1 MKVAVER
8 GGDMGKRRKWLALVA
23 AVGVLALVSAACSN
37 NDDNS
42 GASGGTSGA
51 TGGDVTGSLNISGSS
66 TVEPITSLNAEK
78 FQSQNPDVQIAVDG
92 PGTTDGFAL
101 FCKGETDISDASR
114 VISDDEKAAC
124 ASGGVDYIEVA
135 IGQDALTV
143 VGNPSNPV
151 DCLTTGDLYA
161 LFGPESQGINNWADA
176 NDLAKKVG
184 GKGDLPDLPLTIVA
198 PGEESGTY
206 GSFIDLVTK
215 GIADT
220 QGVTP
225 DDALRPDY
233 QISAD
238 DNVIIQNAEDTPGGL
253 GFVGFSYAQEAGANV
268 KEFQVDSGSGC
279 VAPSAETV
287 NDNTYPIS
295 RLLYVYV
302 SKEALAS
309 NPAVKPFVDYY
320 LSDQGVASVT
330 DVKYIAL
337 PADQLAAS
345 RSTWSSESAA

>member
-1 MKVAVER
+1 MRKS
-8 GGDMGKRRKWLALVA
+8 RKWLVLVA
-23 AVGVLALVSAACSN
+23 AVGALALVSAACSK
-37 NDDNS
+37 DDN
-42 GASGGTSGA
+42 GGGGGGTTGD
-51 TGGDVTGSLNISGSS
+51 TGGSSVTGSLNISGSS
-66 TVEPITSLNAEK
+66 TVEPISSLNAEK
-78 FQSQNPDVQIAVDG
+78 FQSANPDVQVAVDG

-124 ASGGVDYIEVA
+124 SSGGVDYIELA

-151 DCLTTGDLYA
+151 DCLSTGDLYA
-161 LFGPESQGINNWADA
+161 LLGPESQGINNWADA
-176 NDLAKKVG
+176 NDLATQVG
-184 GKGDLPDLPLTIVA
+184 GKGGLPDLPLTIVA

-215 GIADT
+215 PIADA
-220 QGVTP
+220 QGVDP
-225 DDALRPDY
+225 DDVLRPDY

-268 KEFQVDSGSGC
+268 KELQVDSGSGC

-295 RLLYVYV
+295 RLLYIYV
-302 SKEALAS
+302 SKEAFAS
-309 NPAVKPFVDYY
+309 NPAVKPFVDFY
-320 LSDQGVASVT
+320 LSDEGIASVT

-337 PADQLAAS
+337 PDDQLAAT

>member
-1 MKVAVER
+1 
-8 GGDMGKRRKWLALVA
+8 MGKRGKSFVLVA
-23 AVGVLALVSAACSN
+23 AVGVLALVSVACSN
-37 NDDNS
+37 NDNS
-42 GASGGTSGA
+42 GGGTGPTSS
-51 TGGDVTGSLNISGSS
+51 TGGAVTGSLNISGSS
-66 TVEPITSLNAEK
+66 TVEPITSLVAEK
-78 FQSQNPDVQIAVDG
+78 FQSQNSDVQIAVDG

-124 ASGGVDYIEVA
+124 ASGGVDYIELA

-143 VGNPSNPV
+143 VGNPSNPL
-151 DCLTTGDLYA
+151 DCLSKGDLYA
-161 LFGPESQGINNWADA
+161 LLGPESQGINNWADA
-176 NDLAKKVG
+176 NTLAKKVG
-184 GKGDLPDLPLTIVA
+184 GTGGLPDLALTVVA

-206 GSFIDLVTK
+206 TSFIDLVTK
-215 GIADT
+215 GIADA

-233 QISAD
+233 QVSAD

-253 GFVGFSYAQEAGANV
+253 GFVGYSYAQEAGGNV
-268 KEFQVDSGSGC
+268 KEFQVDGGSGC
-279 VAPSAETV
+279 VAPSAATV

-295 RLLYVYV
+295 RLLYIYV

-309 NPAVKPFVDYY
+309 NPAVKPFVDFY
-320 LSDQGVASVT
+320 LSDPGIASVT

-337 PADQLAAS
+337 PDATLTAS

>member
-1 MKVAVER
+1 MRKT
-8 GGDMGKRRKWLALVA
+8 RKWFVLVA
-23 AVGVLALVSAACSN
+23 AVGALALVSAACSKDN
-37 NDDNS
+37 NS
-42 GASGGTSGA
+42 GGGGTTGN
-51 TGGDVTGSLNISGSS
+51 TGGASVTGSLNISGSS

-78 FQSQNPDVQIAVDG
+78 FQSQNPDVQIAVDN
-92 PGTTDGFAL
+92 PGTTDGFVL

-124 ASGGVDYIEVA
+124 ASGGVDYIELAV
-135 IGQDALTV
+135 GQDALTV

-161 LFGPESQGINNWADA
+161 LLGPESQGINNWADA
-176 NDLAKKVG
+176 NKLATQVG
-184 GKGDLPDLPLTIVA
+184 GKGGLPNLPLTIVA

-220 QGVTP
+220 QGIDP
-225 DDALRPDY
+225 DNVLRPDY

-238 DNVIIQNAEDTPGGL
+238 DNVIIQNAEQTPGGL
-253 GFVGFSYAQEAGANV
+253 GFVGFSFAQEAGANV

-279 VAPSAETV
+279 VAPSADSV
-287 NDNTYPIS
+287 NNNTYPIS
-295 RLLYVYV
+295 RVLYIYV
-302 SKEALAS
+302 SKGALAS
-309 NPAVKPFVDYY
+309 NPAVKPFVDFY
-320 LSDQGVASVT
+320 LSDAGIASVT

-337 PADQLAAS
+337 TADQLAAS